1 MPDTA
6 PLVHVIEGPAGPN
19 AADATGT
26 FVAGV
31 APFAATV
38 ASVHY
43 IAAGAITGATA
54 NNRTFAVVNK
64 GAAGAGT
71 ASVATVTSTSANSFE
86 AFNPKALTL
95 SATAAN
101 KVVAAGDVLAFTSTP
116 AASGVADPGGIVRI
130 VLDRI

>member
-6 PLVHVIEGPAGPN
+6 PLTHVIEVIVTAN
-19 AADATGT
+19 AAGDTGT

-38 ASVHY
+38 TAADYIPSAAIAGHAS
-43 IAAGAITGATA
+43 
-54 NNRTFAVVNK
+54 NNRALSVINR
-64 GAAGAGT
+64 GAAGTGT
-71 ASVATVTSTSANSFE
+71 TSVATVTTNASNSLA
-86 AFNPKALTL
+86 AFDAKALTL

-101 KVVAAGDVLAFTSTP
+101 RNVAEGDVLSFTSVP